1 IDDFV
6 QYPKSLGWYFF
17 RVAFLTFRQYFR
29 SLLQNRKYHEAT
41 LFSKDFVKSLVP
53 IKLKFRMSAGSWSK
67 LQKIS
72 TVLFGAVGG
81 ATAYY
86 FYTRKQESN
95 TVFNSWTTNF
105 EVSPCGKWDSNWD
118 HREPTSIVKP
128 LKKDVDA
135 NEENKYN
142 EKLEKA
148 TPKAIRHLILI
159 RHGQYN
165 QSGESDS
172 KHYLTEIGRKQAAFT
187 GDRLKLLQIN
197 WDKMIKST
205 LLRAQET
212 GSIIS
217 TSLPQVPVENCSLLE
232 EGAPIPPEPPIGHF
246 LREFFSNMPSR
257 ASPTNF
263 ILSRAPPTLSRT
275 SMISS
280 STTPVATNFAR
291 THFSVSSARQRLPSC
306 DHWKAQLSP

>member
-1 IDDFV
+1 
-6 QYPKSLGWYFF
+6 
-17 RVAFLTFRQYFR
+17 
-29 SLLQNRKYHEAT
+29 
-41 LFSKDFVKSLVP
+41 
-53 IKLKFRMSAGSWSK
+53 MSAGSWSK

-135 NEENKYN
+135 TEENKYN
-142 EKLEKA
+142 DKLEKA

-232 EGAPIPPEPPIGHF
+232 EGAPIPPEPPIGHWKP
-246 LREFFSNMPSR
+246 EKHQFFQDGARIEAAFRKYFHR
-257 ASPTNF
+257 ASPEQTKDSYTLLVCHANVIRYF
-263 ILSRAPPTLSRT
+263 VCRALQFPPEAWLR
-275 SMISS
+275 ISLNH
-280 STTPVATNFAR
+280 A
-291 THFSVSSARQRLPSC
+291 SVTWISILPSGRVLLRGLGDSGHIPPEYVTC
-306 DHWKAQLSP
+306 R